1 MNTTVGT
8 PQSADRSVEL
18 PILKPSRAPMRF
30 DAVILATG
38 FGEEALDDNAVT
50 NDISYWLSGNP
61 LTYRRSP
68 LRKGGVERVL
78 VSGNGDSAIIEL
90 AQLLIRDFT
99 HENIFSFLPSNTLAK
114 GLSTQYT
121 RAIQHLT
128 HRQIARHEG
137 IIQWYWRTRGL
148 ADLTARANPF
158 GSGRQSQPSGKLY
171 RAVHRLL
178 KNFNENAAVDEALSA
193 SLSALQ
199 AQFDDM
205 ASHEI
210 KACLDSFILSKIF
223 SEKIRDAFRTDLHV
237 TVTGRSPTIYSTRQ
251 APLNWFLLRVLMEYG
266 SIQYHQTHLTRSR
279 LVNNLT
285 RCQFADPFIEG

>member
-1 MNTTVGT
+1 
-8 PQSADRSVEL
+8 
-18 PILKPSRAPMRF
+18 MRF

-38 FGEEALDDNAVT
+38 FGEDALDDNAVT